1 MQTLVCIDDTD
12 CLGSRGTGH
21 LAAILADDIEERGW
35 GKCFAITRHQLFV
48 HPDIPYTSHNSA
60 MCFAVDLD
68 ESMLDSFIDYGSV
81 FLRRESAEGS
91 DPGFCVVVPERLGRP
106 EMLVKFGYKAKK
118 VVLTKQEAYDLA
130 RQLGVHLSEHGGT
143 GGGVIGALAGTGL
156 RLSGNDGRFRG
167 KLNLGNVNEVVT
179 VSDILLHESVD
190 LVKSLEGDL
199 LSGDELVRLGTKV
212 KAVLQQKKS
221 VLLVSPVGTEDNGG
235 VRWRTCIKEEWKM
248 F

>member
-68 ESMLDSFIDYGSV
+68 ELMLDSFIDYGSV

-118 VVLTKQEAYDLA
+118 VVHMIWRGSWASTCPSTAA
-130 RQLGVHLSEHGGT
+130 PVAVS
-143 GGGVIGALAGTGL
+143 
-156 RLSGNDGRFRG
+156 SGRW
-167 KLNLGNVNEVVT
+167 
-179 VSDILLHESVD
+179 
-190 LVKSLEGDL
+190 
-199 LSGDELVRLGTKV
+199 
-212 KAVLQQKKS
+212 
-221 VLLVSPVGTEDNGG
+221 PVPA
-235 VRWRTCIKEEWKM
+235 CA
-248 F
+248 